1 MKEHRHCLRKYSKKE
16 NVKLNEY
23 NTIINSLGENMLK
36 MFYTMVLLVLLA
48 FGITACVPREAPL
61 HAQVSNAHRHDV
73 NDVDLSDLDENMT
86 ESETMITEEGEE
98 SKMPRIEFPTSEY
111 YALPRTGKGT
121 VKGKIYVMDLYGSPV
136 VGAGTRLYLNPITS
150 YSKQWYEESYL
161 GGARMQKADPRLFNY
176 LRFTAANS
184 DGNFAFY
191 GVPNG
196 SYYLI
201 GTVKC
206 AQQCGFGSEKSIRIA
221 TKVSVYGNQ
230 VVQKDLTR
238 VVE

>member
-1 MKEHRHCLRKYSKKE
+1 M
-16 NVKLNEY
+16 NQ
-23 NTIINSLGENMLK
+23 LGEK
-36 MFYTMVLLVLLA
+36 MFKTFYAIGLFLVLA
-48 FGITACVPREAPL
+48 FLFTGCVPREVPL
-61 HAQVSNAHRHDV
+61 NPYGNSANKYNV

-86 ESETMITEEGEE
+86 ESEMMITEEGEE

-111 YALPRTGKGT
+111 YALPRTGRGT
-121 VKGKIYVMDLYGSPV
+121 IKGKIYITDLYGSPV

-161 GGARMQKADPRLFNY
+161 GGARMQKADSRLFNY
-176 LRFTAANS
+176 LKFTAANS
-184 DGNFAFY
+184 NGDFAFY

-206 AQQCGFGSEKSIRIA
+206 AEQCGFANEKSIRIA
-221 TKVSVYGNQ
+221 TRVSVHGNQ
-230 VVQKDLTR
+230 VVKKDLTR
-238 VVE
+238 VAE